1 VRKRLLLLKMTVGIE
16 DSVALVIFFLFHL
29 RKLPYIF
36 VNSHVPGM
44 HQISPLL
51 GRFHA
56 PLVSGLAHW
65 PGCALQ
71 RLLLSPRLSL
81 RRSLFAS
88 IGPHYRLEFLAFSSR
103 GCCSRRTV
111 VIFCRCGDPLP
122 FSLVCCSLRRGCRCS
137 LTWHTRHCLLVS
149 DTLYR

>member
-1 VRKRLLLLKMTVGIE
+1 MTDGIE

-56 PLVSGLAHW
+56 PLVSGLPTGRDVHCSVYCCPHDYHYAGRYLH
-65 PGCALQ
+65 PLARIIALNF
-71 RLLLSPRLSL
+71 L
-81 RRSLFAS
+81 RF
-88 IGPHYRLEFLAFSSR
+88 
-103 GCCSRRTV
+103 
-111 VIFCRCGDPLP
+111 
-122 FSLVCCSLRRGCRCS
+122 
-137 LTWHTRHCLLVS
+137 LLVVAVPEEQ
-149 DTLYR
+149 L